1 MVGGH
6 ARGGVCACAYVCVC
20 ARSEEPLA
28 RGPHS
33 SDNEPAISLLFSIPC
48 LGLVM
53 REIN

>member
-6 ARGGVCACAYVCVC
+6 ARGGVCVCVC
-20 ARSEEPLA
+20 VCERAQGVESHKQ

-33 SDNEPAISLLFSIPC
+33 SDNEPAISLSIPC